1 MSIPSTI
8 TSRTAQEWSAI
19 AGSPIEVE
27 KIGDT
32 VYGFGTPVA
41 VQDVYDAYD
50 NSNICA
56 VGTDPDR
63 GPFFSLSGA
72 VG

>member
-8 TSRTAQEWSAI
+8 NSRTAQEWSAI

-41 VQDVYDAYD
+41 VRRVYTTFD
-50 NSNICA
+50 NPNICE

-72 VG
+72 TG